1 MHKQAKYTSEEGT
14 IVIVD
19 ISGFTQLV
27 YNTDLITGKDIL
39 LRLLSTIIQKNRL
52 SLNISEIEGDAVLFY
67 KFGAPPSYQS
77 ILEQFEL
84 MLKGFIDNL
93 KSINNT
99 LDKPMQL
106 SLKMIV
112 HYGPFTEYS
121 IANFSKLYGVTVM
134 ESHLLLKNQV
144 NSHSYV
150 LMTNDFFNNTTFGR
164 YKPNYPIKNEQC
176 EILRGIKQLC
186 YHFLDFSLESGMAS

>member
-1 MHKQAKYTSEEGT
+1 MYQQAKQTSEGGT

-27 YNTDLITGKDIL
+27 YNTDLITGRDIL

-52 SLNISEIEGDAVLFY
+52 SLHISEIEGDAVLFY
-67 KFGAPPSYQS
+67 KLGTPPSHES

-84 MLKGFIDNL
+84 MLSGFIMNL
-93 KSINNT
+93 DRINDT

-112 HYGPFTEYS
+112 HYGPITQYS
-121 IANFSKLYGVTVM
+121 IANFSKLYGTAVM

-150 LMTNDFFNNTTFGR
+150 LMTNDFLNNTTFDHCNPDYR
-164 YKPNYPIKNEQC
+164 IENEQC
-176 EILRGIKQLC
+176 EILRGVKRLC
-186 YHFLDFSLESGMAS
+186 YRFFDFTRLPHDPR